1 MKKYLKVVEGSRGEV
16 ESLELVETSLELI
29 NEELDKY
36 VESLIEQGE
45 LDLKYIEEFTG
56 CWEDKDSGLISVA
69 LGEEDGIT
77 YVDYEMYKEQID
89 EILEDEDDESSIYDF
104 LDEVRGCN
112 S

>member
-1 MKKYLKVVEGSRGEV
+1 MKKYLKVVEGSRGGV

-29 NEELDKY
+29 NEELDKH
-36 VESLIEQGE
+36 VEDLKEEGE

-56 CWEDKDSGLISVA
+56 CWEDKVSGLISVA

-89 EILEDEDDESSIYDF
+89 EILKDEDDESLIYDF
-104 LDEVRGCN
+104 LDEVRGCDY
-112 S
+112 

>member
-16 ESLELVETSLELI
+16 ESLELVETSLKLI
-29 NEELDKY
+29 KKELDKH
-36 VESLIEQGE
+36 VKDLKDEGE
-45 LDLKYIEEFTG
+45 LDLVYIEQFTG

-89 EILEDEDDESSIYDF
+89 EILEEFPDNDICIDF
-104 LDEVRGCN
+104 VEEIEEG
-112 S
+112 